1 MKKKSFEFDVNDFLL
16 VPKSIMRDVLELYT
30 PDHFH
35 PEVKER
41 SFEASILYKQA
52 FDHGQQ
58 YEYESNAI
66 LNPGTALQES
76 ELYAFYHTEKF
87 NILCDQ

>member
-1 MKKKSFEFDVNDFLL
+1 MKKQSFEFDVNDFLL

-41 SFEASILYKQA
+41 SFEASILFKQA
-52 FDHGQQ
+52 FDRGQQ
-58 YEYESNAI
+58 YNYESNAI
-66 LNPGTALQES
+66 LNPGTALQKS
-76 ELYAFYHTEKF
+76 ELYAFYHTEKM
-87 NILCDQ
+87 ILP